1 MIAIAIL
8 LLLFVAL
15 VYYDYYFDKTVMDTL
30 IWREYYKQLDADN
43 FVSQWTQTIESLQE
57 KGFEEDVIKRAQKI
71 AREDIK
77 DTVQ

>member
-43 FVSQWTQTIESLQE
+43 FVSQWTQTIESMQE